1 MQTSNKLDPK
11 SLLGFKLQAQT
22 VASQKQSAATGA
34 KVGKK
39 PPSPGVVLGT
49 KVGKKPPAVGVAV
62 GAKIGKVKPEA

>member
-39 PPSPGVVLGT
+39 PPMPGVVIGT
-49 KVGKKPPAVGVAV
+49 KVGKRPPTVGVV
-62 GAKIGKVKPEA
+62 LGAKVGKKPDV